1 MNNFQFLSSFIAIAI
16 PMLFIVFMLE
26 NKSSRQIIMFFCWG
40 IFAGILAFN
49 LNNLLGTT
57 REQADRMTVSI
68 APMIEEVCKGLP
80 LLFIVMRKKLSYNNK
95 QIVFCGLASGI
106 GFSVQ
111 ESMYFFT
118 ISSREIIDVL
128 MLIVRVL
135 TTSLMHGMVTAAFGI
150 GLMLLHKQRSMLIPV
165 IFGLFALCASVHS
178 LFNLLMHTWM
188 AWLSMLM
195 PISMLFAGWVFIRN
209 YNPQRKSHI
218 NAPHGRTEVQD

>member
-1 MNNFQFLSSFIAIAI
+1 MDNFQFLGSFIAIAI

-26 NKSSRQIIMFFCWG
+26 NKSSRQIILFFCWG
-40 IFAGILAFN
+40 LFAGLLAFN

-57 REQADRMTVSI
+57 SEQAERMTVSI

-80 LLFIVMRKKLSYNNK
+80 LLLIVIRNKYPHLTK

-111 ESMYFFT
+111 ESMYYFT
-118 ISSREIIDVL
+118 VSSREIIDVL

-195 PISMLFAGWVFIRN
+195 PIVLFFAGWMFLRN
-209 YNPQRKSHI
+209 YNPQEKG
-218 NAPHGRTEVQD
+218 AT

>member
-1 MNNFQFLSSFIAIAI
+1 MDNFQFLGSFIAIAI

-26 NKSSRQIIMFFCWG
+26 NKSSRQIILFFCWG
-40 IFAGILAFN
+40 LFAGLLAFN

-57 REQADRMTVSI
+57 SEQAERMTVSI

-80 LLFIVMRKKLSYNNK
+80 LLLIVIRNKYPHLTK

-111 ESMYFFT
+111 ESMYYFT
-118 ISSREIIDVL
+118 VSSREIIDVL

-195 PISMLFAGWVFIRN
+195 PIVLFFAGWMFLRN
-209 YNPQRKSHI
+209 YNQQEKG
-218 NAPHGRTEVQD
+218 AT

>member
-1 MNNFQFLSSFIAIAI
+1 MDNFQFLGSFIAIAI

-26 NKSSRQIIMFFCWG
+26 NKSSKQIILFFCWG
-40 IFAGILAFN
+40 LFAGLLAFN

-57 REQADRMTVSI
+57 SEQAERMTVSI

-80 LLFIVMRKKLSYNNK
+80 LLLIVIRNKYPHLTK

-111 ESMYFFT
+111 ESMYYFT
-118 ISSREIIDVL
+118 VSSREIIDVL

-195 PISMLFAGWVFIRN
+195 PIVLFFAGWMFLRN
-209 YNPQRKSHI
+209 YNPQEKG
-218 NAPHGRTEVQD
+218 AT

>member
-1 MNNFQFLSSFIAIAI
+1 MDNFQFLGSFIAIAI

-26 NKSSRQIIMFFCWG
+26 NKSSKQIILFFCWG
-40 IFAGILAFN
+40 LFAGLLAFN

-57 REQADRMTVSI
+57 SEQAERMTVSI

-80 LLFIVMRKKLSYNNK
+80 LLLIVIRNKYPHLTK

-111 ESMYFFT
+111 ESMYYFT
-118 ISSREIIDVL
+118 VSSREIIDVL

-195 PISMLFAGWVFIRN
+195 PIVLFFAGWMFLRN
-209 YNPQRKSHI
+209 YNQQEKG
-218 NAPHGRTEVQD
+218 AT